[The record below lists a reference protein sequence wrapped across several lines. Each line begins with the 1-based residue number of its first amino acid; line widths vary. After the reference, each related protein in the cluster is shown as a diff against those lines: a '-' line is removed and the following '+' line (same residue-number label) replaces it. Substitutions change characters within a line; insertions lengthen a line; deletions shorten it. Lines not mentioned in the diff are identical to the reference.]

1 MEAQDLFK
9 KVRKIEIKTRGLSN
23 QIFSGEYHSTFKGR
37 GMAFSEVREYQYGDD
52 IRNIDWNV
60 TARFNHPF
68 VKIFEEERE
77 LTVMLLIDVSGSGFF
92 GTNGQLKQEL
102 ITEIAAVLS
111 FSAINNNDKV
121 GVIFFSNI
129 IEKFIP
135 PKKGSSHILR
145 IIRELIDFHA
155 ENKGTNISE
164 ALRYLTNG
172 IKKRSTAFII
182 SDFIDDDF
190 DKAIQIANHKHD
202 LIAIRVTDERELE
215 IPNVGLVKMRDS
227 ETGNIRWVDTS
238 NRRIRDYFSRTA
250 QQKTAELDMKLNRYG
265 VDMAR
270 VYTGKD
276 YVRPLINLFK
286 KREARK

>member
-23 QIFSGEYHSTFKGR
+23 QIFSGEYHSVFKGR

-68 VKIFEEERE
+68 IKIFEEERE
-77 LTVMLLIDVSGSGFF
+77 LTVMLLIDVSGSGRF

-121 GVIFFSNI
+121 GVIFFSDK

-155 ENKGTNISE
+155 ENTGTNISE
-164 ALRYLTNG
+164 ALRYLTNA
-172 IKKRSTAFII
+172 IKKRSTTFII
-182 SDFIDDDF
+182 SDFMDDGF

-202 LIAIRVTDERELE
+202 LIAIRVTDDRELE
-215 IPNVGLVKMRDS
+215 MPNVGLVKMRDA
-227 ETGNIRWVDTS
+227 ETGNLRWVDTS
-238 NRRIRDYFSRTA
+238 SRRVREHFRKTA
-250 QQKTAELDMKLNRYG
+250 LRNTAELDMRLNRFG
-265 VDMAR
+265 IDMAK
-270 VYTGKD
+270 VYTGQD
-276 YVRPLINLFK
+276 YVKPLINMFK